1 MGSVFSG
8 RHSGKPVVEDC
19 LKLDLAWLMRLGP
32 ISDGQ
37 AGSGEVRW
45 SIGGAIVGSMQFR
58 LDLCDIASACLL
70 LDYRPGPSG
79 GGGKV
84 IRQTIR
90 LAVTPQ
96 PFGGRRW
103 WMRCPVTG
111 GRGRVLYL
119 PPGGDGFASRGAWG
133 LAYASE
139 RLSPYDR
146 PFEKLF
152 RLQRKL
158 KCPQS
163 WATVPLR
170 PKGMWWRTYG
180 QSMARF
186 EALDGACAKKVC
198 DLIGTK

>member
-1 MGSVFSG
+1 MGSVHSG
-8 RHSGKPVVEDC
+8 RRSGKPVVEDC

-37 AGSGEVRW
+37 AGSGKVSW
-45 SIGGAIVGSMQFR
+45 SIGGALAGSMQFR
-58 LDLCDIASACLL
+58 LDLCDIASACLTIV
-70 LDYRPGPSG
+70 YRRPPDSG
-79 GGGKV
+79 RENV
-84 IRQTIR
+84 MRQTIR
-90 LAVTPQ
+90 LAATPQ
-96 PFGGRRW
+96 PFGGHRW

-111 GRGRVLYL
+111 GRVRVLYM
-119 PPGGDGFASRGAWG
+119 PPGGDCFASRGAWG

-139 RLSPYDR
+139 RLSPFDR

-163 WATVPLR
+163 WAAVPLR

-180 QSMARF
+180 RRMARF
-186 EALDGACAKKVC
+186 EALDGACAQKVC